1 MVTIW
6 ARSQNSARPGAFYGW
21 RVTSAKSIGHRPA
34 VLTAFRGGAAPEP
47 GGYPVVI
54 WLLLGG
60 DFVRAAGF
68 AKPSPFEPDVL
79 PRRHVSSDRRR
90 RARPLNGHIDGC
102 SRS

>member
-1 MVTIW
+1 
-6 ARSQNSARPGAFYGW
+6 
-21 RVTSAKSIGHRPA
+21 VTSAKSIGHRPA
-34 VLTAFRGGAAPEP
+34 VLTALRGGEAPEP

-60 DFVRAAGF
+60 NFVGPAGF
-68 AKPSPFEPDVL
+68 AKPSQFEPDGF
-79 PRRHVSSDRRR
+79 PRRHVSSDQRR

>member
-1 MVTIW
+1 
-6 ARSQNSARPGAFYGW
+6 
-21 RVTSAKSIGHRPA
+21 VTSAKSIGHRPA
-34 VLTAFRGGAAPEP
+34 ALTALRGGAAPEP

-60 DFVRAAGF
+60 NVVVRAAGF
-68 AKPSPFEPDVL
+68 AKPSQFEPDVL